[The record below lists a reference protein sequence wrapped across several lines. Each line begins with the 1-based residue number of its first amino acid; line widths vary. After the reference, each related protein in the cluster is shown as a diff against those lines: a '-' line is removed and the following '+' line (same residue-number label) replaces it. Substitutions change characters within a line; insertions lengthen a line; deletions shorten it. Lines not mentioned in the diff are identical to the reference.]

1 MSIPM
6 TRAFAGAF
14 LFATL
19 TLLGCSRSTTTD
31 SGGSTPRVN
40 DGACI
45 KPDANARNNI
55 LTALFQA
62 SSGDTVLLCE
72 GKFDMPTGLLI
83 NSKPG
88 LTLKGAGM
96 KKTILSFAKSDSAEG
111 INASYSDGLVLQDFT
126 VEDTPGNGI
135 RVFRSRYITIRG
147 VRARWHDAAG
157 RDETDAGYTPRADV
171 GAYAL
176 YPVETRHVLMENCEA
191 HGASDAGIY
200 VGQSSDIRVHHCL
213 ATYNV
218 AGYEFENTYRA
229 VFENNVATKNT
240 AGFLVFDL
248 PDLRQYGEKNVVR
261 NNKSFANNTENFAPL
276 GNIVGVN
283 PRGTGMLILA
293 SDQLEVYGNEIY
305 DNDTIGIALV
315 NYGLVD
321 NTYPDQRYDF
331 YPEGI
336 EIHDNT
342 FKNNGMNPQL
352 PNPDRGVASILP
364 LLLRVKNFGRGADI
378 VWDGGEDAPNGCAEY
393 PRDKDG
399 IPLNQANANEKD
411 RYEARV
417 DLGGRRIIKKK
428 KRRRCRR

>member
-157 RDETDAGYTPRADV
+157 RDETDADRK
-171 GAYAL
+171 
-176 YPVETRHVLMENCEA
+176 
-191 HGASDAGIY
+191 S
-200 VGQSSDIRVHHCL
+200 
-213 ATYNV
+213 
-218 AGYEFENTYRA
+218 
-229 VFENNVATKNT
+229 
-240 AGFLVFDL
+240 
-248 PDLRQYGEKNVVR
+248 VV
-261 NNKSFANNTENFAPL
+261 
-276 GNIVGVN
+276 
-283 PRGTGMLILA
+283 
-293 SDQLEVYGNEIY
+293 
-305 DNDTIGIALV
+305 
-315 NYGLVD
+315 
-321 NTYPDQRYDF
+321 
-331 YPEGI
+331 
-336 EIHDNT
+336 
-342 FKNNGMNPQL
+342 
-352 PNPDRGVASILP
+352 
-364 LLLRVKNFGRGADI
+364 
-378 VWDGGEDAPNGCAEY
+378 
-393 PRDKDG
+393 
-399 IPLNQANANEKD
+399 
-411 RYEARV
+411 
-417 DLGGRRIIKKK
+417 
-428 KRRRCRR
+428 